1 MGATEQTIFEQFPYW
16 RAAALQP
23 LEPLPAAG
31 LTAFVGCGSSYNL
44 AMSLAASA
52 NAAGRQAIA
61 VPGDEW
67 TNRRA
72 NYWSGTGTVQVVAIS
87 RSGETTETV
96 AAAKA
101 SRAAGIPVIGITV
114 ETGSSLAANA
124 DRVIAAATDP
134 REGIVMTTSASLML
148 QLGLQLLGH
157 AVPDAATTA
166 AEAMLKAVDALVPEK
181 LGGHSHFVYL
191 GGGAQY
197 GVGVEGAL
205 KLMEM
210 SQAMTQAFHP
220 LEYRHGPISLVDEQT
235 VAVLLHS
242 ADGLE
247 AELRIAGELRAKGAL
262 VISLG
267 GPGDLGF
274 PVDVPPS
281 LRPLVYL
288 PALQVLG
295 ERVAQQKGLDTA
307 APRHLTKVVV
317 LA

>member
-1 MGATEQTIFEQFPYW
+1 MGATEATIFDQFPYW
-16 RAAALQP
+16 RKAAVA
-23 LEPLPAAG
+23 LEPLPKAG

-44 AMSLAASA
+44 AMSLAVAA
-52 NAAGRQAIA
+52 NAAGWQAIA

-67 TNRRA
+67 TSRRGD
-72 NYWSGTGTVQVVAIS
+72 YWAGTGSVQVVAIS

-114 ETGSSLAANA
+114 EAGSALAANA
-124 DRVIAAATDP
+124 DRVVAADTDK

-148 QLGLQLLGH
+148 QLGLQLLG
-157 AVPDAATTA
+157 VTVTDAAISA
-166 AEAMLKAVDALVPEK
+166 AEAMLKAVDAAVPGK
-181 LGGHSHFVYL
+181 LRGRSHFVYL
-191 GGGAQY
+191 GSGAQY

-220 LEYRHGPISLVDEQT
+220 LEYRHGPISLIDAQS
-235 VAVLLHS
+235 VAVVLHS

-247 AELRIAGELRAKGAL
+247 AERKVAAEVRAKGAL

-267 GPGDLGF
+267 GPGEPGF
-274 PVDVPPS
+274 PVDVAPA

-288 PALQVLG
+288 PALQILG
-295 ERVAQQKGLDTA
+295 ERVAQAKGLDTA

>member
-1 MGATEQTIFEQFPYW
+1 MGATEQTIFDQFPYW
-16 RAAALQP
+16 RRAAAP
-23 LEPLPAAG
+23 LDQLPHAG

-44 AMSLAASA
+44 AMTLAATA
-52 NAAGRQAIA
+52 NAAGWQALA

-67 TNRRA
+67 TNRRG
-72 NYWSGTGTVQVVAIS
+72 NYWAGSGTVQVVAIS

-114 ETGSSLAANA
+114 EAGSALAANS
-124 DRVIAAATDP
+124 DRVVAAATDP

-148 QLGLQLLGH
+148 QLGLQLLGVTVDET
-157 AVPDAATTA
+157 AIAA
-166 AEAMLKAVDALVPEK
+166 AETLLKAVDAEATAL
-181 LGGHSHFVYL
+181 LAGRSHFVYL

-220 LEYRHGPISLVDEQT
+220 LEYRHGPISLIDNQS
-235 VAVLLHS
+235 VAVMLHS
-242 ADGLE
+242 ADGLA
-247 AELRIAGELRAKGAL
+247 AEQKVADEVRAKGAV

-267 GPGDLGF
+267 GPGAPGF
-274 PVDVPPS
+274 PADVAPA

-288 PALQVLG
+288 PALQILG
-295 ERVAQQKGLDTA
+295 ERVAQARGLDTD

>member
-1 MGATEQTIFEQFPYW
+1 MGATEQTILEQFPYW
-16 RAAALQP
+16 RK
-23 LEPLPAAG
+23 AAG
-31 LTAFVGCGSSYNL
+31 KLELLPKADLTAFVGCGSSYNL
-44 AMSLAASA
+44 AMSLAVAA
-52 NAAGRQAIA
+52 NAAGWQAIA

-67 TNRRA
+67 LSRRGD
-72 NYWSGTGTVQVVAIS
+72 YWAGAGSVQVVAIS

-114 ETGSSLAANA
+114 ETGSALAANS
-124 DRVIAAATDP
+124 DRVVAAATDK
-134 REGIVMTTSASLML
+134 RGGIVMTTSASLML

-157 AVPDAATTA
+157 AVPETAISA
-166 AEAMLKAVDALVPEK
+166 AETLLKAVDATVPGR
-181 LGGHSHFVYL
+181 LSGRSHFVYL
-191 GGGAQY
+191 GSGAQY

-220 LEYRHGPISLVDEQT
+220 LEYRHGPISLIDAKSV
-235 VAVLLHS
+235 VVMVHS
-242 ADGLE
+242 ADGLA
-247 AELRIAGELRAKGAL
+247 AEMKVAGEVRAKGAL

-267 GPGDLGF
+267 GAGELGF
-274 PVDVPPS
+274 PVDAAPA

-295 ERVAQQKGLDTA
+295 ERVAQMKGLDTA

>member
-1 MGATEQTIFEQFPYW
+1 MGATEQTIFDQFSYW
-16 RAAALQP
+16 RKAAGALA
-23 LEPLPAAG
+23 PLPKAG

-44 AMSLAASA
+44 AMTLAATA
-52 NAAGRQAIA
+52 NAAGWQAVA

-67 TNRRA
+67 TNRRGA
-72 NYWSGTGTVQVVAIS
+72 YWAGTGTVQVVAIS

-96 AAAKA
+96 AAARA

-114 ETGSSLAANA
+114 ETDSSLAANS
-124 DRVIAAATDP
+124 DRVVAAATDK

-148 QLGLQLLGH
+148 QLGLQLAGH
-157 AVPDAATTA
+157 AITEAAIAA
-166 AEAMLKAVDALVPEK
+166 AEALLRAVDAKVPAK

-191 GGGAQY
+191 GSGAQY

-247 AELRIAGELRAKGAL
+247 AERKVAAELKAKGAL
-262 VISLG
+262 VLSLG
-267 GPGDLGF
+267 GPGELGF
-274 PVDVPPS
+274 PVDVPAP

-295 ERVAQQKGLDTA
+295 ERVAQAKGLDTA

>member
-16 RAAALQP
+16 QQAAGR
-23 LEPLPAAG
+23 LEPLAQAG

-44 AMSLAASA
+44 ALALAALA
-52 NAAGRQAIA
+52 NAAGWQAIA

-67 TNRRA
+67 TNRRDH
-72 NYWSGTGTVQVVAIS
+72 YWAGQGTAQVVAIS

-114 ETGSSLAANA
+114 ETQSSLATHS
-124 DRVIAAATDP
+124 DRVVAAATDK

-148 QLGLQLLGH
+148 QLGIQLLGH
-157 AVPDAATTA
+157 EVTAPAIAA
-166 AEAMLKAVDALVPEK
+166 AEALLKAVDAAVPAR
-181 LGGHSHFVYL
+181 LAGRSHYVYL

-220 LEYRHGPISLVDEQT
+220 LEYRHGPISLVDEKT

-242 ADGLE
+242 ADGLA
-247 AELRIAGELRAKGAL
+247 AELKVAGELRAKGAV

-267 GPGDLGF
+267 AAGELGF
-274 PVDVPPS
+274 PVDVPPA

-295 ERVAQQKGLDTA
+295 ERVAQAKGLDTA
-307 APRHLTKVVV
+307 VPRHLTKVVT

>member
-16 RAAALQP
+16 RKAAGK
-23 LEPLPAAG
+23 LEPLPKAD

-44 AMSLAASA
+44 AMSMAVAA
-52 NAAGRQAIA
+52 NAAGWQAIA

-67 TNRRA
+67 LSRRGD
-72 NYWSGTGTVQVVAIS
+72 YWAGAGTVQVVAIS

-101 SRAAGIPVIGITV
+101 SRGAGIPVIGITV
-114 ETGSSLAANA
+114 ESGSSLAANS
-124 DRVIAAATDP
+124 DRVVAAETDK

-157 AVPDAATTA
+157 TVPEAAIGA
-166 AEAMLKAVDALVPEK
+166 AEALLKAVDATVPAR

-191 GGGAQY
+191 GSGAQY

-235 VAVLLHS
+235 VAVMLLS
-242 ADGLE
+242 ADGLA
-247 AELRIAGELRAKGAL
+247 AEQKVAGELRAKGAL

-267 GPGDLGF
+267 GAGELGF
-274 PVDVPPS
+274 PVDAAPE

-295 ERVAQQKGLDTA
+295 ERVAQAKGLDTA

>member
-1 MGATEQTIFEQFPYW
+1 MGATEQTIFDQFPYW
-16 RAAALQP
+16 RKAAVALE
-23 LEPLPAAG
+23 LLPKAG

-44 AMSLAASA
+44 AMTLAATA
-52 NAAGRQAIA
+52 NAAGWPAVA

-67 TNRRA
+67 TNRRS
-72 NYWSGTGTVQVVAIS
+72 NYWAGTGSVQVVAIS
-87 RSGETTETV
+87 RSGETSETV

-114 ETGSSLAANA
+114 ETGSALAANS
-124 DRVIAAATDP
+124 DRVVAAETDK

-148 QLGLQLLGH
+148 QLGLQLLGIS
-157 AVPDAATTA
+157 VPEAAIVA
-166 AEAMLKAVDALVPEK
+166 AEEMLKAVDAKVPALLRSK
-181 LGGHSHFVYL
+181 SHFVYL
-191 GGGAQY
+191 GSGAQY

-220 LEYRHGPISLVDEQT
+220 LEYRHGPISLIDGHSV
-235 VAVLLHS
+235 VVVLHS
-242 ADGLE
+242 ADGLA
-247 AELRIAGELRAKGAL
+247 AEQKVAAEVRAKGAV

-267 GPGDLGF
+267 GPGEPGF
-274 PVDVPPS
+274 AADAPVA

-295 ERVAQQKGLDTA
+295 ERVAQMKGLDTA

>member
-16 RAAALQP
+16 RKAAGK
-23 LEPLPAAG
+23 LEPLPNAG

-44 AMSLAASA
+44 AMSLAVAA
-52 NAAGRQAIA
+52 NAAGWQSIA

-67 TNRRA
+67 LSRRGD
-72 NYWSGTGTVQVVAIS
+72 YWAGTGTVQVVAIS

-101 SRAAGIPVIGITV
+101 SQAAGIQVIGITV
-114 ETGSSLAANA
+114 ETGSALAANS
-124 DRVIAAATDP
+124 DRVVAAETDT

-157 AVPDAATTA
+157 TLPEAAIAA
-166 AEAMLKAVDALVPEK
+166 AEALLKAVDATVPAL

-191 GGGAQY
+191 GSGAQY

-235 VAVLLHS
+235 VAVMLHS
-242 ADGLE
+242 ADGMA
-247 AELRIAGELRAKGAL
+247 AELKVAGELKAKGAL

-267 GPGDLGF
+267 GAGEVGF
-274 PVDVPPS
+274 PVDVAPA

-295 ERVAQQKGLDTA
+295 ERVAQAKGLDTA

>member
-16 RAAALQP
+16 RKAAGTLA
-23 LEPLPAAG
+23 PLPRAG

-44 AMSLAASA
+44 AMTLAATA
-52 NAAGRQAIA
+52 NAAGWQAIA

-67 TNRRA
+67 NSRRG
-72 NYWSGTGTVQVVAIS
+72 NYWAGAGSVQVVAIS
-87 RSGETTETV
+87 RSGETSETV

-114 ETGSSLAANA
+114 ETGSALAANS
-124 DRVIAAATDP
+124 DRVVAAETDT

-157 AVPDAATTA
+157 AVPEAAIVA
-166 AEAMLKAVDALVPEK
+166 AEAMLKAVDAKVPA
-181 LGGHSHFVYL
+181 LLHGRSHFVYL
-191 GGGAQY
+191 GSGAQY

-220 LEYRHGPISLVDEQT
+220 LEYRHGPISLVDAQS
-235 VAVLLHS
+235 VVVMLHS
-242 ADGLE
+242 ADGMA
-247 AELRIAGELRAKGAL
+247 AELKVADEIRAKGAV

-267 GPGDLGF
+267 GPSEVGF
-274 PVDVPPS
+274 PVDVPPA

-295 ERVAQQKGLDTA
+295 ERVAQMKGLDTA